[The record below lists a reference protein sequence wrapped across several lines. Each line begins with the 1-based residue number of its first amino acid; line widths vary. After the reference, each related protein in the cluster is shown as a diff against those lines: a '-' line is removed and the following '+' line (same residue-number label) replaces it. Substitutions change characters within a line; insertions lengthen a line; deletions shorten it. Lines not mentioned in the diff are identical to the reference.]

1 MLPKTSEKEK
11 CDLSTE
17 INMKQKLIILHG
29 ALGSAKQFEIIK
41 NGLKD
46 DFEVYLLDFDGHGN
60 GNPTVGMSI
69 EIFADNLLSFVEKN
83 DLQNAAVFGYSMGG
97 YVALYL
103 QTLHPNIFQ
112 AIITL
117 GTKFNWSVESAQ
129 QEVKML
135 NTERIKEKVPTFAS
149 YLENIQSPTD
159 WELMMNQTTELMLR
173 LGNKPLLTSGNLN
186 KISIPVTLCLGEI
199 DKMVSLEETQFVDQ
213 ELKNS
218 KLKVLEGVQHPIQQI
233 DSKVIIDLIKSY
245 A

>member
-1 MLPKTSEKEK
+1 MISE
-11 CDLSTE
+11 
-17 INMKQKLIILHG
+17 IHYRI
-29 ALGSAKQFEIIK
+29 
-41 NGLKD
+41 
-46 DFEVYLLDFDGHGN
+46 
-60 GNPTVGMSI
+60 
-69 EIFADNLLSFVEKN
+69 EKN

-117 GTKFNWSVESAQ
+117 GTKFDWSVESAE

-135 NTERIKEKVPTFAS
+135 NTEKIKEKVPTFAS
-149 YLENIQSPTD
+149 YLETIQSPTN

-186 KISIPVTLCLGEI
+186 KISIPVTLCLGEL